1 MQVLIYV
8 LFFMQSTNNYYFSR
22 FKPDFYSLVKSK
34 MATVESDD
42 KWPPAA
48 PPPIKHTSSCQE
60 DQRFSN
66 EGKIVSKSCNM
77 SKLRGGVPSNPPPPP
92 MYHGGGMNLRVY
104 VQGLNTVSQM
114 KTQVPFKSNEPS
126 ISE

>member
-1 MQVLIYV
+1 MQH
-8 LFFMQSTNNYYFSR
+8 
-22 FKPDFYSLVKSK
+22 VK
-34 MATVESDD
+34 T
-42 KWPPAA
+42 P
-48 PPPIKHTSSCQE
+48 
-60 DQRFSN
+60 
-66 EGKIVSKSCNM
+66 G
-77 SKLRGGVPSNPPPPP
+77 RGSIQPPPPP